1 MSDDPLSFPCKRIA
15 YNNREVPVLMQ
26 NENGPCPLLALS
38 NVLLLR
44 GSITIHADISTIS
57 FRDLTSLIAEYMLD
71 RNSAQDVNQQQNLA
85 DVMKVFPKLNRG
97 LDVNVRFDKVDG
109 LEYTEDLLI
118 FDLMHVRLL
127 HGWIVDPQDTVT
139 HSVLGRLTYNQL
151 VEKVIEFQSPARPQA
166 MASPAPAPP
175 PPPPP
180 PPPPQQTSPGVD
192 DDELQAAIA
201 LSIMN
206 AVSKIRKHPEVSGM

>member
-1 MSDDPLSFPCKRIA
+1 
-15 YNNREVPVLMQ
+15 MQ

-97 LDVNVRFDKVDG
+97 LDALFRYNFPA
-109 LEYTEDLLI
+109 
-118 FDLMHVRLL
+118 MHVRIVGGLRVVYRCFVGLL
-127 HGWIVDPQDTVT
+127 DP
-139 HSVLGRLTYNQL
+139 L
-151 VEKVIEFQSPARPQA
+151 
-166 MASPAPAPP
+166 
-175 PPPPP
+175 
-180 PPPPQQTSPGVD
+180 
-192 DDELQAAIA
+192 
-201 LSIMN
+201 
-206 AVSKIRKHPEVSGM
+206 